1 MICQYI
7 EYITSSFTIADGVFG
22 SVFYM
27 GTGFHGLH
35 VLVGIIML
43 SISYWRIWNYHSTKT
58 HHLGFHTSVLYYH
71 FVDVVWLFLFILFY
85 WWGS

>member
-43 SISYWRIWNYHSTKT
+43 SISY
-58 HHLGFHTSVLYYH
+58 
-71 FVDVVWLFLFILFY
+71 
-85 WWGS
+85 

>member
-1 MICQYI
+1 MSSFLMQNRYHALKDIILTIALAVIFMICQYI

-27 GTGFHGLH
+27 GTFHGLH

-43 SISYWRIWNYHSTKT
+43 SISY
-58 HHLGFHTSVLYYH
+58 
-71 FVDVVWLFLFILFY
+71 
-85 WWGS
+85 